1 MTLNFSMNLIYHETA
16 KNADVGPF
24 PALQDG
30 RQSFT
35 QIQSRSGQIKISD
48 NAPSAEPKFIEIWLT
63 L

>member
-1 MTLNFSMNLIYHETA
+1 MTLNFSMNLIYHETD
-16 KNADVGPF
+16 KNSDVGPF
-24 PALQDG
+24 PAPPDG

>member
-1 MTLNFSMNLIYHETA
+1 MTLNFSINLNYHETD

-24 PALQDG
+24 PAPQDG

-48 NAPSAEPKFIEIWLT
+48 NAPSAEPNFIEIWLT